1 MLTLVSADP
10 SGLQYKAS
18 PNEPLKTQRFLG
30 RLLLLVGVLVSVA
43 FLVPV
48 KAVPDFGHIRQS
60 ILSGRPITEFYHY
73 SHQSRRLLGQC
84 ERLCIHLSLGS
95 QYLADQSFLEQE
107 CYPGLAGGWIGV
119 YTPLRNLVCRR

>member
-1 MLTLVSADP
+1 MATSRELPRRGPRPELGQPADE
-10 SGLQYKAS
+10 S
-18 PNEPLKTQRFLG
+18 
-30 RLLLLVGVLVSVA
+30 RLDTRTIRQGGSRLW
-43 FLVPV
+43 
-48 KAVPDFGHIRQS
+48 HIRQS

-84 ERLCIHLSLGS
+84 ERLCIHLSFGS

-119 YTPLRNLVCRR
+119 YTPLRNLVCGR